1 MNSLRRQ
8 LLFSLIG
15 VMSLVMLLGAWATY
29 RTAQEEINTLFDYQL
44 EQIAFALRNQ
54 TFQGSTKALAGDRDL
69 DFVIRVWDRDGLSL
83 YYSRP
88 HRALPDIARLG
99 YATEKTSEGD
109 WRTYA
114 LQYQNMTI
122 AVAQPLSVRAR
133 LATAAA
139 VRTLVPF
146 IALLPLLALLVWLI
160 VGRALRPLTALA
172 RSVSM
177 RSADALAPFGEQDIP
192 EEAQPL
198 VRSLNDLLARLR
210 KAIETQ
216 RHFIADAAH
225 ELRTPLTAL
234 LLQTQLVERA
244 TDEAARSVALR
255 DLKGGLERAS
265 HAVQQLLALARQEP
279 GAAEKPFT
287 VVCLAELIA
296 QSVADHATLAAA
308 RHIDL
313 GVVTS
318 TPEARVAGDA
328 DALRTLLD
336 NLIDNAVRYTPEG
349 GRIDVGCGEVH
360 DETSDQI
367 HGKTSSKASGKT
379 AGRAW
384 LEVSDSGAGIPPGER
399 EQVFARFYRRGG
411 EEASGSGLG
420 LAIVRSIAQ
429 RHRAEVRLDDAPGGG
444 LRVRI
449 DFPPRPADDAA
460 PPLTAAPLLSQS

>member
-1 MNSLRRQ
+1 MTSIRRQ

-15 VMSLVMLLGAWATY
+15 AMSLVMLLGAWATY
-29 RTAQEEINTLFDYQL
+29 RAAREEINALFDYQL

-54 TFQGSTKALAGDRDL
+54 TFQGSTEALAGDLDL
-69 DFVIRVWDRDGLSL
+69 DFVIRVWDRDGLSV

-88 HRALPDIARLG
+88 HRALPEIARLG

-114 LQYQNMTI
+114 LQYRGETI
-122 AVAQPLSVRAR
+122 AVAQPMSVRAR

-139 VRTLVPF
+139 VRTLTPF
-146 IALLPLLALLVWLI
+146 IALLPLLALLVWLV
-160 VGRALRPLTALA
+160 VGRALRPLTELA
-172 RSVSM
+172 RSVGA
-177 RSADALAPFGEQDIP
+177 RTAEALTPFGEQNVP

-198 VRSLNDLLARLR
+198 VRSLNALLARLR
-210 KAIETQ
+210 TAIETQ

-244 TDEAARSVALR
+244 TGEAERSAALR
-255 DLKGGLERAS
+255 DLKGGLERAI

-279 GAAEKPFT
+279 GAAERPFA
-287 VVCLAELIA
+287 VVSLAELIA
-296 QSVADHATLAAA
+296 QSVADHAALAAA
-308 RHIDL
+308 RRIDL
-313 GVVTS
+313 GVAAS
-318 TPEARVAGDA
+318 APQARVIGDA

-349 GRIDVGCGEVH
+349 GRVDVGCGAADDATEA
-360 DETSDQI
+360 EAGDQAD
-367 HGKTSSKASGKT
+367 GGTT
-379 AGRAW
+379 GRAW
-384 LEVSDSGAGIPPGER
+384 LEVSDSGPGIPPAER

-429 RHRAEVRLDDAPGGG
+429 RHRAAVRLDDAPGGG

-449 DFPPRPADDAA
+449 DFPAQPPGDALQAA
-460 PPLTAAPLLSQS
+460 PTPT

>member
-1 MNSLRRQ
+1 MTSIRRQ

-15 VMSLVMLLGAWATY
+15 AMSLVMLLGAWATY
-29 RTAQEEINTLFDYQL
+29 RAAREEINTLFDYQL

-54 TFQGSTKALAGDRDL
+54 TFQGSTEALAGDLDL
-69 DFVIRVWDRDGLSL
+69 DFVIRVWDRDGLSV

-88 HRALPDIARLG
+88 HRALPDIVRLG

-114 LQYQNMTI
+114 LQYRGETI
-122 AVAQPLSVRAR
+122 AVAQPMSVRAR

-139 VRTLVPF
+139 VRTLTPF
-146 IALLPLLALLVWLI
+146 IALLPLLALLVWLL
-160 VGRALRPLTALA
+160 VGRALRPLTELA
-172 RSVSM
+172 RSVST
-177 RSADALAPFGEQDIP
+177 RTAEALTPFGEEDVP

-198 VRSLNDLLARLR
+198 VRSLNALLARLR
-210 KAIETQ
+210 TAIETQ

-244 TDEAARSVALR
+244 SGEAERSAALR
-255 DLKGGLERAS
+255 DLKGGLERAI

-279 GAAEKPFT
+279 GAAERPFA
-287 VVCLAELIA
+287 VVSLAGLIA
-296 QSVADHATLAAA
+296 QSVADHAALAAA
-308 RHIDL
+308 RRIDL
-313 GVVTS
+313 GVAAS
-318 TPEARVAGDA
+318 APGACVAGDA

-349 GRIDVGCGEVH
+349 GRVDVGCGVA
-360 DETSDQI
+360 DDATAAKTGDQAD
-367 HGKTSSKASGKT
+367 GGTT
-379 AGRAW
+379 GRAW
-384 LEVSDSGAGIPPGER
+384 LEVSDSGPGIPPAER

-429 RHRAEVRLDDAPGGG
+429 RHRAAVRLDDAPGGG

-449 DFPPRPADDAA
+449 DFPA
-460 PPLTAAPLLSQS
+460 PPRDETPPAPPTPVDVHTLSQP

>member
-1 MNSLRRQ
+1 MTSIRRQ
-8 LLFSLIG
+8 LLFFLIG
-15 VMSLVMLLGAWATY
+15 AMSLVMLLGAWATY
-29 RTAQEEINTLFDYQL
+29 RAAREEINALFDYQL

-54 TFQGSTKALAGDRDL
+54 TFQGSTEALAGDLDL
-69 DFVIRVWDRDGLSL
+69 DFVIRVWDRDGLSV

-88 HRALPDIARLG
+88 HRALPEIARLG

-114 LQYQNMTI
+114 LQYRGETI
-122 AVAQPLSVRAR
+122 AVAQPMSVRAR

-139 VRTLVPF
+139 VRTLTPF
-146 IALLPLLALLVWLI
+146 IALLPLLALLVWLV
-160 VGRALRPLTALA
+160 VGRALRPLTELA
-172 RSVSM
+172 RSVGA
-177 RSADALAPFGEQDIP
+177 RTAEALTPFGEQNVP

-210 KAIETQ
+210 TAIETQ

-244 TDEAARSVALR
+244 TGEAERSAALR
-255 DLKGGLERAS
+255 DLKGGLERAI

-279 GAAEKPFT
+279 GAAERPFA
-287 VVCLAELIA
+287 VVSLAELIA
-296 QSVADHATLAAA
+296 QSVADHAALAAA
-308 RHIDL
+308 RRIDL
-313 GVVTS
+313 GVAAS
-318 TPEARVAGDA
+318 APQARVIGDA

-349 GRIDVGCGEVH
+349 GRVDVGCGAA
-360 DETSDQI
+360 DDATQTETGDQAD
-367 HGKTSSKASGKT
+367 GGTT
-379 AGRAW
+379 GRAW
-384 LEVSDSGAGIPPGER
+384 LEVSDSGPGIPPAER

-429 RHRAEVRLDDAPGGG
+429 RHRAAVRLDDAPGGG

-449 DFPPRPADDAA
+449 DFPA
-460 PPLTAAPLLSQS
+460 PPLGV